1 LSTSSTTTRGI
12 RARAALP
19 TAYAPMVYPYHTG
32 SDLYFLLTVHNQ
44 YNVILMR
51 TPL

>member
-1 LSTSSTTTRGI
+1 MESTRTLVE
-12 RARAALP
+12 AAALP
-19 TAYAPMVYPYHTG
+19 TAYAPMIYPYQTG
-32 SDLYFLLTVHNQ
+32 GDLYFLLTVHNQ